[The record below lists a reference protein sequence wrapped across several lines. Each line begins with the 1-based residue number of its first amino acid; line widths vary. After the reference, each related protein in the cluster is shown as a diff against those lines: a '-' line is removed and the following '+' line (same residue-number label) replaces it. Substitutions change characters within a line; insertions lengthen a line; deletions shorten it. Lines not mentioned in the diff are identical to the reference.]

1 MSFSEVIAPLLGR
14 IAIGWYLIT
23 QAWGYA
29 QDWNGTIDTLAVHH
43 VVAPPVLFGL
53 FLAIVVVASV
63 CVIIGYQTRYFA
75 MALFALMLAIAI
87 LLHNYWDLHG
97 DARAETFDIFS
108 RDVLLMGGL
117 LLLVGMG
124 AGRFAADNS
133 GKKKG
138 GH

>member
-23 QAWGYA
+23 QAWAYA
-29 QDWNGTIDTLAVHH
+29 QDWAGTIDLLKAHH
-43 VVAPPVLFGL
+43 IAAPPVLFGL
-53 FLAIVVVASV
+53 FLAVVALAAV
-63 CVIIGYQTRYFA
+63 GLIIGYQTRYVA
-75 MALFALMLAIAI
+75 VILFAVILAIAI
-87 LLHNYWDLHG
+87 LLHNYWDMQG
-97 DARAETFDIFS
+97 DARMQAFDMFS
-108 RDVLLMGGL
+108 RDVLLMGAL
-117 LLLVGMG
+117 LLMVGMG